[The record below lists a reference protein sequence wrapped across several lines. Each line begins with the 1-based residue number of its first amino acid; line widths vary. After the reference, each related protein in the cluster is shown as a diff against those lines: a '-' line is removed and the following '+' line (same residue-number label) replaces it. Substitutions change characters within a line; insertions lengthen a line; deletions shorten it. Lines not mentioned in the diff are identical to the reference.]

1 MASEQRIAR
10 LRIDIANADFTIN
23 RNREIIDSLTERLE
37 APGSA
42 GVSSYDAA
50 TVRQMADGVVQEA
63 SDADEDE
70 GEDVDVDE
78 RLRRLFLD
86 VQALPAL
93 MAILSLE
100 DDTNRGHFSF
110 ETCRRFAFWILA
122 EMEPHESHTVM
133 TADEFLREFAA
144 RVGCESVMMEHNPL
158 FFKGGPHEEH
168 CTRVDF
174 GVRVAAFV
182 RIIKSPVNFE
192 RVHGVLGL

>member
-1 MASEQRIAR
+1 MPYEQRITR
-10 LRIDIANADFTIN
+10 LKIDIANADFIIN
-23 RNREIIDSLTERLE
+23 RNRDIIDSLAAKLKAR
-37 APGSA
+37 GSA
-42 GVSSYDAA
+42 RVSSYDAE
-50 TVRQMADGVVQEA
+50 TVRRMADAIVQDA
-63 SDADEDE
+63 SDDDED
-70 GEDVDVDE
+70 EDVDVDE
-78 RLRRLFLD
+78 CLRRLFLD

-122 EMEPHESHTVM
+122 EMEPHESHAVM

-158 FFKGGPHEEH
+158 FFKGGAHEEH
-168 CTRVDF
+168 CTRVNF
-174 GVRVAAFV
+174 GTRVAAFV
-182 RIIKSPVNFE
+182 RIIKSPVCFE